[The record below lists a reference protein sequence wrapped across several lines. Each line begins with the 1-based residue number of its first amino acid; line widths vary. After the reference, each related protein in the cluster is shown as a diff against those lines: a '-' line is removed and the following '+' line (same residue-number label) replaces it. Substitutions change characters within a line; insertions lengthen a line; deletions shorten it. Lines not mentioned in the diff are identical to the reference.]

1 MKKHPHHGL
10 FLLSLLLALI
20 TVLVFAPDAFLT
32 MLARA
37 FLPWWSAGL
46 FVLGV
51 FAFWKR
57 SNWFG
62 GVSLCGAIAIL
73 PQVMVP
79 AAEMLE
85 PRTEHGLRLAHLN
98 VFQGNDDYN
107 AVIASV
113 LEADADVISVQEVG
127 PEWAVALSTALSEK
141 YPHAQVVPR
150 TNCSG
155 IALFSKLPFKRA
167 EVIEIARTP
176 FIDATVEMDGRLL
189 RVIAA
194 HATSPG
200 GYGRFLRRNEQ
211 LDALAGIIRD
221 SGEPVVLIGDLNTVH
236 WDDAYRRFCVVSGAR
251 PMNSSMELTWPSVGP
266 FALMPLD
273 HALIKGPLSPA
284 RFRSFRISGSDH
296 RGLVAEIRHAH
307 AS

>member
-1 MKKHPHHGL
+1 MKKHPHLGL
-10 FLLSLLLALI
+10 FLLSLLLSLI

-37 FLPWWSAGL
+37 FLPWWSLGL
-46 FVLGV
+46 LLLGA

-62 GVSLCGAIAIL
+62 GVSLCGALAIL

-79 AAEMLE
+79 SAEPLQ
-85 PRTEHGLRLAHLN
+85 PGSGHGLRLAHLN
-98 VFQGNDDYN
+98 VFQGNGDHA

-113 LEADADVISVQEVG
+113 LEADADMVSILEVG
-127 PEWAVALSTALSEK
+127 PEWAVALYAALSER
-141 YPHAQVVPR
+141 YPYQRVVPR
-150 TNCSG
+150 TNCTG
-155 IALFSKLPFKRA
+155 IALYSKRPFARA

-176 FIDATVEMDGRLL
+176 FIDATVEMDGGPL

-200 GYGRFLRRNEQ
+200 GYGRFLRRNAQ
-211 LDALAGIIRD
+211 LDALARIVRD
-221 SGEPVVLIGDLNTVH
+221 SAEPVVLIGDLNTVH
-236 WDDAYRRFCVVSGAR
+236 WDDAYRRFCAVSGAR
-251 PMNSSMELTWPSVGP
+251 PINSSLELTWPSVGP

-284 RFRSFRISGSDH
+284 RLRSFCISGSDH
-296 RGLVAEIRHAH
+296 RGLVADIRLAH